1 MVIKAI
7 VSLAIVRI
15 AKVGIA
21 IVGITIAPM
30 TPRKYIAI
38 ASIEHLGDEV
48 VELDEIRARLPL
60 GAVHLLRLVAP
71 LVRVRVGVRVRVRV
85 TLTCFDSSRPCR
97 E

>member
-1 MVIKAI
+1 ME
-7 VSLAIVRI
+7 
-15 AKVGIA
+15 VGLR
-21 IVGITIAPM
+21 VELE
-30 TPRKYIAI
+30 YVVD
-38 ASIEHLGDEV
+38 HLGDEV